1 MPAPHAPRGAE
12 NVVKMLVGLEYA
24 LRLKHWLV
32 FILLGAIW
40 SSSFMWIKIA
50 VQEIGPITLVAFRVL
65 FGLLFGVVV
74 IYIQRIGWP
83 RTVKEWTPLLVLGV
97 ANIAIPFFL
106 ISWGEQSIDSAVAS
120 ILNATV
126 PLFTI
131 LIAHS
136 LLHDD
141 KITAPKALGLLMGFA
156 GVVIL
161 MSKDIGASLGSLLGQ
176 LAIVLASAFY
186 AGGAVYA
193 RKTTEGMPGIL
204 RSAGPLLPAT
214 VVMWLAM
221 FMIESPVKFPQL
233 GITWI
238 ALLFLGVLGSG
249 LAFVMSYYLLHEIGP
264 TRTTM
269 VTYLFPLGGVVLGV
283 VFLGEE
289 LSWQLVVGAA
299 LIVLSLVVANMQPQR
314 QEQNIEK
321 QAAAD
326 S

>member
-1 MPAPHAPRGAE
+1 L
-12 NVVKMLVGLEYA
+12 N
-24 LRLKHWLV
+24 LKHWLV

-50 VQEIGPITLVAFRVL
+50 VQEVGPITLVAFRVL

-74 IYIQRIGWP
+74 ISIQRIAWP
-83 RTVKEWTPLLVLGV
+83 RTLKEWIPLVVLGI

-131 LIAHS
+131 LIAHY

-141 KITAPKALGLLMGFA
+141 KMTWPKVLGLLLGFA

-161 MSKDIGASLGSLLGQ
+161 MSKDIGDSLGSVLGQ
-176 LAIVLASAFY
+176 LAVVLASAFY

-193 RKTTEGMPGIL
+193 RKTTQHMPGIM

-214 VVMWLAM
+214 VVMWLAT
-221 FMIESPVKFPQL
+221 FLVESPVEIPQL

-238 ALLFLGVLGSG
+238 ALLFLGILGSG
-249 LAFVMSYYLLHEIGP
+249 FAFVLSYYLIHEIGP
-264 TRTTM
+264 TRTSM
-269 VTYLFPLGGVVLGV
+269 VTYLFPLGGVILGV
-283 VFLGEE
+283 AFLNEE
-289 LSWQLVVGAA
+289 LSWQLLVGAV
-299 LIVLSLVVANMQPQR
+299 LIVLSLAVANIQPQ
-314 QEQNIEK
+314 K
-321 QAAAD
+321 QQQTMEERMAA
-326 S
+326 SR